1 MSAAS
6 PVHQQLQKT
15 LDVVQRG
22 FEELVQNI
30 PQQYHE
36 QCMSQNGKNIEK
48 YAQCMYKRSKNVDK
62 QMKAFDFKMLFM
74 GITFDQ
80 CIKTTSQDQC
90 IQNAKSTV
98 EKFIDDFKKNVQ

>member
-1 MSAAS
+1 MSGAS

-22 FEELVQNI
+22 FEEVVQNI
-30 PQQYHE
+30 PKQYHE
-36 QCMSQNGKNIEK
+36 QCMSQNGKNVEK
-48 YAQCMYKRSKNVDK
+48 YAQCMYQKSKNVDK

-74 GITFDQ
+74 GITFEQ
-80 CIKTTSQDQC
+80 CIKTTQQDQC

-98 EKFIDDFKKNVQ
+98 EGFINDFQKIVK

>member
-1 MSAAS
+1 MSSAS

-22 FEELVQNI
+22 FEEIVQNI
-30 PQQYHE
+30 PKQYHE
-36 QCMSQNGKNIEK
+36 LCMNQNAKNMEK
-48 YAQCMYKRSKNVDK
+48 YAQCMYKKSKTVDK

-80 CIKTTSQDQC
+80 CIQTNSQDQC
-90 IQNAKSTV
+90 IKNAKSSV
-98 EKFIDDFKKNVQ
+98 EGFISDFQKNVK